1 VISVWVLVRWLH
13 LLAAIT
19 WIGGM
24 LFILLVLLP
33 VVRPVLSAQDR
44 TLLVGRVGTRY
55 GYVSVV
61 ALILLLVTGYLN
73 GEHQSVNWSD
83 LTETDYGTRLLVK
96 LVLVGLIIV
105 VTALHTWYGRR
116 IVALAE
122 RAGVAKQSTVM
133 DVERRRLQIVSGSLS
148 AVNLIL
154 NLAVV
159 WIAASL
165 AT

>member
-1 VISVWVLVRWLH
+1 MISVWVLARWLH

-33 VVRPVLSAQDR
+33 VVRPALKPDDR
-44 TLLVGRVGTRY
+44 AVLVGRVGTRY
-55 GYVSVV
+55 GVISLV
-61 ALILLLVTGYLN
+61 ALIILLVTGYFN
-73 GEHQSVNWSD
+73 GERRHVDWTD
-83 LTETDYGTRLLVK
+83 LTATTYGTRLLVK
-96 LVLVGLIIV
+96 LVLVALVVII
-105 VTALHTWYGRR
+105 TAVHTWYGRR

-122 RAGVAKQSTVM
+122 LPPDEKASVS
-133 DVERRRLQIVSGSLS
+133 DVRRRLQIVSGVLS
-148 AVNLIL
+148 AVNLVL

-165 AT
+165 IA